1 MSEGGGAEQR
11 FEVETPFGP
20 VWLWGR
26 DTGRPLVVV
35 ATGAFAES
43 WVYDRLQLALPEV
56 DVARF
61 HLPSNHSPPLTPN
74 NLGTISRG
82 LTLALET
89 LYPGR
94 PTVIFGLS
102 TGALVA
108 LAVTARQVRR
118 RVLVEPFLRTAHA
131 WPLHDLPRVAKDD
144 AQRDL
149 LWNVLGVA
157 DGRVEERDYR
167 HLLDRLSTPTVALVG
182 RTPLG
187 ERRPI
192 TAMPSLVDD
201 ADRAL
206 LRAHPRVTVVEVEG
220 GHNVAAQGLEEMF
233 LHILRA
239 ANAVLAEAGAAEIP
253 TS

>member
-1 MSEGGGAEQR
+1 MTDPANVEQR

-43 WVYDRLQLALPEV
+43 WVYDRLQLTLPAV
-56 DVARF
+56 DVVRF
-61 HLPSNHSPPLTPN
+61 HLPSNHCPPLAPN

-82 LTLALET
+82 LTTALET
-89 LYPGR
+89 LFPNR
-94 PTVIFGLS
+94 PTAIFGLS

-108 LAVTARQVRR
+108 LAVTAPQVRR
-118 RVLVEPFLRTAHA
+118 LVLVEPFLRTAHA
-131 WPLHDLPRVAKDD
+131 WPLHDLPRIARDE
-144 AQRDL
+144 AQREL

-157 DGRVEERDYR
+157 EGKVEARDYR
-167 HLLDRLSTPTVALVG
+167 HLLDRLSVPTVALVG

-187 ERRPI
+187 ERRRVP
-192 TAMPSLVDD
+192 AMPSLVDEV
-201 ADRAL
+201 DRAL
-206 LRAHPRVTVVEVEG
+206 LRTHPLVHVFELEG
-220 GHNVAAQGLEEMF
+220 GHDVATESLGELFRHVA
-233 LHILRA
+233 HAASAIIADPRRA
-239 ANAVLAEAGAAEIP
+239 